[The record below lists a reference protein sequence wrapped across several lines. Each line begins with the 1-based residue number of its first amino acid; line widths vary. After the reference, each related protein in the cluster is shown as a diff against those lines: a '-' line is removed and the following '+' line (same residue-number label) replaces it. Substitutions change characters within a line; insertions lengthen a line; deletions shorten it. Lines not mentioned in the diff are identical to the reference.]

1 MFISFIFA
9 QYWVLSQD
17 YSAVDRFLKDLLS
30 TELIFSGL
38 SLKPKTSERRTI
50 VLLYD
55 SVPESHCNGNFD
67 ILLLPIS
74 TYRKRTGLVFCSFLG
89 LAEST
94 IVRKLEVLGLVYS
107 PIVSANLQKQAEFP
121 GASYLSSLVA

>member
-1 MFISFIFA
+1 MQRKFKYPIITYFN
-9 QYWVLSQD
+9 LSQKTW
-17 YSAVDRFLKDLLS
+17 SA
-30 TELIFSGL
+30 
-38 SLKPKTSERRTI
+38 
-50 VLLYD
+50 
-55 SVPESHCNGNFD
+55 
-67 ILLLPIS
+67 ILL
-74 TYRKRTGLVFCSFLG
+74 FLG